1 MTVVFG
7 LGSLLKNRY
16 LTRQV
21 IAAHPVKKIYLVEDR
36 LQSGELLILWEFN
49 CKNTIPIDQLTAQ
62 LEQLKQISH
71 AQIRQLKDYWFE
83 EDERL
88 FIIQSYLEG
97 SSYQQIFANYTT
109 SARDIQELFA
119 GILPVL
125 SYLHDQAL
133 YNHRITPDNLWRQ
146 PETNMPIMANLGI
159 TSDIE
164 SQLIGDR
171 LPLPLNEQLDTLPIK
186 FASEIDQDLYALAV
200 TAILLLTKQDIPTLF
215 DWNTQTWQWQQWRS
229 IDPNLAT
236 ILDRMLSP
244 QIATRFKDANAI
256 CDLLDSLTI
265 EESNTDLVDWKEET
279 ISITVNRERFFQNFR
294 ARYYQKLDRLN
305 LFFLFILVTLVITS
319 FMLAFRRPYQIYSN
333 LASKSSLLNYQKFQ
347 PARYP
352 QPSLSLKQAIASINQ
367 WQKAKQSLLHHPYDR
382 SLAAEIL
389 TGKAYETNIKQPNG
403 EESSV
408 EWLENRSAYY
418 VFGLQKID
426 QVQNFAVR
434 GDRATLQ
441 VIITEQRTLYN
452 KYDLPD
458 VNSSG
463 FDTNLVR
470 YDLEL
475 DDGRWKIADY
485 QVIN

>member
-16 LTRQV
+16 LIRQV

-36 LQSGELLILWEFN
+36 SSSSELFILWEFN
-49 CKNTIPIDQLTAQ
+49 CKNTIPIDRLTAQ
-62 LEQLKQISH
+62 LEQLKQIAH
-71 AQIRQLKDYWFE
+71 VQIRQLKDYWFE
-83 EDERL
+83 EEERL
-88 FIIQSYLEG
+88 FIVQSYLEG

-125 SYLHDQAL
+125 SYLHERQL

-146 PETNMPIMANLGI
+146 PETNIPILANLGI
-159 TSDIE
+159 MSDIE
-164 SQLIGDR
+164 HQLVGDR
-171 LPLPLNEQLDTLPIK
+171 LPIPLGEQLDTLPIK
-186 FASEIDQDLYALAV
+186 FASEIDRDLYALAV

-244 QIATRFKDANAI
+244 QLKTRFKDADLI
-256 CDLLDSLTI
+256 CEVLNSLTI
-265 EESNTDLVDWKEET
+265 EECNTDLVDWKDET
-279 ISITVNRERFFQNFR
+279 ISIKVSRERFFQNFR
-294 ARYYQKLDRLN
+294 ARYYRKVEGLN
-305 LFFLFILVTLVITS
+305 LFFIFILVILVSTS
-319 FMLAFRRPYQIYSN
+319 FILAFRRPYRVYTN
-333 LASKSSLLNYQKFQ
+333 LAPQRTLANHQKFQ
-347 PARYP
+347 LARSS
-352 QPSLSLKQAIASINQ
+352 QPSLSLKQAIASIHQ
-367 WQKAKQSLLHHPYDR
+367 WQKAKQFLLHSPYDR
-382 SLAAEIL
+382 TLASEIL
-389 TGKAYETNIKQPNG
+389 TGKAYENNIKKPDG
-403 EESSV
+403 SESSV

-426 QVQNFAVR
+426 RVQNFAVR
-434 GDRATLQ
+434 GDRATIQ

-470 YDLEL
+470 YDLQL

-485 QVIN
+485 QVLN